1 MTGVAEI
8 DNIATGINLEIN
20 DYELLLENGD
30 SLLLETNALT
40 PLIQESYSLSDESHV
55 QIGADNDR
63 FVEEVDQVLDFSE
76 RNPFGEVFQ

>member
-1 MTGVAEI
+1 
-8 DNIATGINLEIN
+8 
-20 DYELLLENGD
+20 
-30 SLLLETNALT
+30 
-40 PLIQESYSLSDESHV
+40 LIQESYSLSDEDHV